1 MFANLSDRALEA
13 LAIASQES
21 QQAKHYYVGTE
32 HMFIGL
38 CKVEDPVISKAM
50 QACGLDPAIWRRRV
64 RASLSPGGADPPW
77 GKRIIVTPRSDRV
90 TRIADKIAKR
100 ANSEHVE
107 PSHLLLA
114 MLMEGDGIP
123 VRLLEK
129 EKADLAG
136 LKSALSKN
144 LEEAQARNNL
154 SPHSRQTPALNQ
166 FGRDLTFEA
175 QQGKLSP
182 MIGRQEELKR
192 MAQILIRKSKNNP
205 LIVGEAGVGKSC
217 LVYGLAQYIVS
228 RDALE
233 VLKGKRIV
241 ELSMSALVAGTKYRG
256 EFEERLQRVVA
267 EVEAH
272 PEVVLFLDE
281 LHTIVGAGSASGSMD
296 AANIL
301 KPPLANGQ
309 IRCIGATTMAEFR
322 RHIQSDAALERRFE
336 VVQVMEPSL
345 EETLRILEGLRPSYE
360 KHHEVRITDEAL
372 QTAVRLGARYLTE
385 RSFPDKAIDLIDTA
399 CAQARLATIH
409 GGGAAGG
416 ERPVVDKAAVAQVVS
431 QKMDE
436 PIPDGVIAEEDADK
450 ALHLEDRL
458 RKYVAGQ
465 DEAVAAVSRVIRA
478 HLAGMSDPRRPIAVF
493 LSVGPTGVG
502 KTELARALAISWFG
516 GEQKL
521 LRFDMS
527 EYMESHTVSR
537 LLGAPPG
544 YVGYEEEGQLG
555 RAVRSR
561 PYSVLLLD
569 EIEKAHPEVLK
580 IFLQVFDAGRLTDS
594 KGRLINFSNTVI
606 IMTSNIGASLAE
618 RPRPL
623 GFSGDDRAEGERGWN
638 MQVEE
643 IRQELRRRF
652 PPEFRNRI
660 AAEIFFRPLTDP
672 EVLRRILMIFLDKVR
687 DYLRERQIGL
697 LVDDSAIGV
706 LLKLGVSKEF
716 GARELGRTV
725 DRQLRDPLAEMVLL
739 GQFRSGDT
747 VRVSAQED
755 GKLLFQNNRGA
766 VR

>member
-1 MFANLSDRALEA
+1 
-13 LAIASQES
+13 
-21 QQAKHYYVGTE
+21 
-32 HMFIGL
+32 
-38 CKVEDPVISKAM
+38 
-50 QACGLDPAIWRRRV
+50 
-64 RASLSPGGADPPW
+64 
-77 GKRIIVTPRSDRV
+77 
-90 TRIADKIAKR
+90 
-100 ANSEHVE
+100 
-107 PSHLLLA
+107 
-114 MLMEGDGIP
+114 
-123 VRLLEK
+123 
-129 EKADLAG
+129 
-136 LKSALSKN
+136 
-144 LEEAQARNNL
+144 
-154 SPHSRQTPALNQ
+154 
-166 FGRDLTFEA
+166 
-175 QQGKLSP
+175 
-182 MIGRQEELKR
+182 
-192 MAQILIRKSKNNP
+192 
-205 LIVGEAGVGKSC
+205 
-217 LVYGLAQYIVS
+217 
-228 RDALE
+228 
-233 VLKGKRIV
+233 
-241 ELSMSALVAGTKYRG
+241 
-256 EFEERLQRVVA
+256 
-267 EVEAH
+267 
-272 PEVVLFLDE
+272 
-281 LHTIVGAGSASGSMD
+281 
-296 AANIL
+296 
-301 KPPLANGQ
+301 
-309 IRCIGATTMAEFR
+309 
-322 RHIQSDAALERRFE
+322 
-336 VVQVMEPSL
+336 
-345 EETLRILEGLRPSYE
+345 
-360 KHHEVRITDEAL
+360 
-372 QTAVRLGARYLTE
+372 
-385 RSFPDKAIDLIDTA
+385 
-399 CAQARLATIH
+399 
-409 GGGAAGG
+409 
-416 ERPVVDKAAVAQVVS
+416 
-431 QKMDE
+431 
-436 PIPDGVIAEEDADK
+436 
-450 ALHLEDRL
+450 
-458 RKYVAGQ
+458 
-465 DEAVAAVSRVIRA
+465 
-478 HLAGMSDPRRPIAVF
+478 
-493 LSVGPTGVG
+493 
-502 KTELARALAISWFG
+502 
-516 GEQKL
+516 
-521 LRFDMS
+521 
-527 EYMESHTVSR
+527 MESHTVSR

>member
-1 MFANLSDRALEA
+1 
-13 LAIASQES
+13 
-21 QQAKHYYVGTE
+21 
-32 HMFIGL
+32 
-38 CKVEDPVISKAM
+38 
-50 QACGLDPAIWRRRV
+50 
-64 RASLSPGGADPPW
+64 
-77 GKRIIVTPRSDRV
+77 
-90 TRIADKIAKR
+90 
-100 ANSEHVE
+100 
-107 PSHLLLA
+107 
-114 MLMEGDGIP
+114 
-123 VRLLEK
+123 
-129 EKADLAG
+129 
-136 LKSALSKN
+136 
-144 LEEAQARNNL
+144 
-154 SPHSRQTPALNQ
+154 
-166 FGRDLTFEA
+166 
-175 QQGKLSP
+175 
-182 MIGRQEELKR
+182 
-192 MAQILIRKSKNNP
+192 
-205 LIVGEAGVGKSC
+205 
-217 LVYGLAQYIVS
+217 
-228 RDALE
+228 
-233 VLKGKRIV
+233 
-241 ELSMSALVAGTKYRG
+241 
-256 EFEERLQRVVA
+256 
-267 EVEAH
+267 
-272 PEVVLFLDE
+272 
-281 LHTIVGAGSASGSMD
+281 
-296 AANIL
+296 
-301 KPPLANGQ
+301 
-309 IRCIGATTMAEFR
+309 MAEFR

-493 LSVGPTGVG
+493 LFVGPTGVG

>member
-1 MFANLSDRALEA
+1 
-13 LAIASQES
+13 
-21 QQAKHYYVGTE
+21 
-32 HMFIGL
+32 
-38 CKVEDPVISKAM
+38 
-50 QACGLDPAIWRRRV
+50 
-64 RASLSPGGADPPW
+64 
-77 GKRIIVTPRSDRV
+77 
-90 TRIADKIAKR
+90 
-100 ANSEHVE
+100 
-107 PSHLLLA
+107 
-114 MLMEGDGIP
+114 
-123 VRLLEK
+123 
-129 EKADLAG
+129 
-136 LKSALSKN
+136 
-144 LEEAQARNNL
+144 
-154 SPHSRQTPALNQ
+154 
-166 FGRDLTFEA
+166 
-175 QQGKLSP
+175 
-182 MIGRQEELKR
+182 
-192 MAQILIRKSKNNP
+192 
-205 LIVGEAGVGKSC
+205 
-217 LVYGLAQYIVS
+217 LAQYIVS

-493 LSVGPTGVG
+493 LFVGPTGVG